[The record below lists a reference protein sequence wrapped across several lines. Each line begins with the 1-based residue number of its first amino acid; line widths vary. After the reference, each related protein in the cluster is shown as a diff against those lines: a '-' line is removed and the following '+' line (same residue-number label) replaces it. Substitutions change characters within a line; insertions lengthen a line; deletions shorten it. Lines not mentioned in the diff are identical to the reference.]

1 MKRTDR
7 RSDCPTNFALQVF
20 GDSWSLL
27 VVRDLMF
34 KGKRAFAEFAASEER
49 VATNVLAD
57 RLRALRRAGI
67 IRRDGRGRA
76 TRYSLTAKGI
86 DLLPLMIEMIVW
98 SARYDARTAAPAVFV
113 RRATRARSELLAEM
127 RARLV
132 AEHARRGA
140 PPRQSGV
147 SGNS

>member
-7 RSDCPTNFALQVF
+7 RSDCPTNFALQAF

-34 KGKRAFAEFAASEER
+34 KGKRTFAEFAASEER
-49 VATNVLAD
+49 VATNVLTD
-57 RLRALRRAGI
+57 RLRTLQRSGI
-67 IRRDGRGRA
+67 IRRDAVGRA
-76 TRYSLTAKGI
+76 TRYSLAPKGI

-98 SARYDARTAAPAVFV
+98 SARYDARSAAPAAFV
-113 RRATRARSELLAEM
+113 RRAMHARAELLVEM

-132 AEHARRGA
+132 VEHAAR
-140 PPRQSGV
+140 
-147 SGNS
+147 

>member
-34 KGKRAFAEFAASEER
+34 KGKRAFAEFAASDEHM
-49 VATNVLAD
+49 ATNILAD
-57 RLRALRRAGI
+57 RLRALQRAGI
-67 IRRDGRGRA
+67 IRRDGTGRA
-76 TRYSLTAKGI
+76 TRYSLTARGI

-98 SARYDARTAAPAVFV
+98 SARHDARSAAPAAFV
-113 RRATRARSELLAEM
+113 RRATRGRAELLAEM

-132 AEHARRGA
+132 TEHAVR
-140 PPRQSGV
+140 
-147 SGNS
+147 

>member
-7 RSDCPTNFALQVF
+7 RSDCPTNFALQAF

-34 KGKRAFAEFAASEER
+34 KGKRTFAEFAASKEHI
-49 VATNVLAD
+49 ATNILTD
-57 RLRALRRAGI
+57 RLRTLARSGI
-67 IRRDGRGRA
+67 IRRDGTGRA

-86 DLLPLMIEMIVW
+86 DLLPLMIELIVW
-98 SARYDARTAAPAVFV
+98 SARYDGCTAAPAAFV
-113 RRATRARSELLAEM
+113 RRATRARADLLTEM

-132 AEHARRGA
+132 LEHDAR
-140 PPRQSGV
+140 
-147 SGNS
+147 

>member
-7 RSDCPTNFALQVF
+7 RSDCPTNFALQAF

-34 KGKRAFAEFAASEER
+34 KGKRSFVEFAASDEHI
-49 VATNVLAD
+49 ATNILTD
-57 RLRALRRAGI
+57 RLFTLRRSGI
-67 IRRDGRGRA
+67 IRRDGTGRA
-76 TRYSLTAKGI
+76 TRYSLTAKGV

-98 SARYDARTAAPAVFV
+98 AARHDGRSAAPGAFV
-113 RRATRARSELLAEM
+113 RRATRARAELLAEM

-132 AEHARRGA
+132 LEHAAR
-140 PPRQSGV
+140 
-147 SGNS
+147 

>member
-1 MKRTDR
+1 MKRIDR

-34 KGKRAFAEFAASEER
+34 KGKRAFAEFAASEEHI
-49 VATNVLAD
+49 ATNILTD
-57 RLRALRRAGI
+57 RLRTLQRWGI
-67 IRRDGRGRA
+67 IRRDGTGRA
-76 TRYSLTAKGI
+76 TRYSLTATGV

-98 SARYDARTAAPAVFV
+98 SARHDAHSAAPAAFV
-113 RRATRARSELLAEM
+113 RRATRARDALLSEM

-132 AEHARRGA
+132 AEHDAR
-140 PPRQSGV
+140 
-147 SGNS
+147 